1 MRFFDYDI
9 VRSESAELM
18 RIQEDLKDLF
28 GSEKFHTHEGRECYF
43 FLMERLLDIQEVI
56 YFRAKYSDTDDAKEY
71 IKMLNE
77 NLHLVSRDGE
87 KTVSDVYKRMKRD
100 LKNIKDFVLGTP

>member
-1 MRFFDYDI
+1 MQFFDYDI

-28 GSEKFHTHEGRECYF
+28 GSKKFHTQEGKKGYF

-71 IKMLNE
+71 IRMLNK
-77 NLHLVSRDGE
+77 NLHLVARDE
-87 KTVSDVYKRMKRD
+87 ETTVSEVYKRMKRD